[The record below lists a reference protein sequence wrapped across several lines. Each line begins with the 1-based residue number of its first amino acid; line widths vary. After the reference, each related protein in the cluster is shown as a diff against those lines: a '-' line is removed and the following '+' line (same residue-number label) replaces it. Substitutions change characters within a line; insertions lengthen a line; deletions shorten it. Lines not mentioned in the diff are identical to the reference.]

1 MTYRRRVPIKAAAP
15 PRRRTAATTISAT
28 SSPPVEGRVHGKVVV
43 VVPVSVEVVGAVVV
57 EAGADCSTEVVVTS
71 GATVVV
77 VVTSGVVVVVT
88 SGVVVVVTSGVVVV
102 GATVVVVWHGF
113 GLGQFSGHP
122 PSAPAVAPGSTTIA
136 TAVAMILIV
145 DFMLVSPFVCG
156 SSQVLPCVR
165 SRSGGRCASSRSV

>member
-71 GATVVV
+71 GAT
-77 VVTSGVVVVVT
+77 VVVVVT